1 MHMNLDYISAI
12 FSNPLEKYKRL
23 LLQIQ
28 AKMQADD
35 DDDDGG
41 LIVE

>member
-1 MHMNLDYISAI
+1 MDLDYISAI

-28 AKMQADD
+28 KKMQADD
-35 DDDDGG
+35 DDEDSG
-41 LIVE
+41 LILE